1 MLDFYGNQGDD
12 QIPEGNVVKL
22 DGDEDEV
29 DPYNP
34 KDIRN
39 FNKSP
44 FGRPSIKV
52 HPTKHDM
59 ADLPVDV
66 DPFSSNKL
74 VKAKQKKGAPIDAD
88 W

>member
-1 MLDFYGNQGDD
+1 M
-12 QIPEGNVVKL
+12 KL

-39 FNKSP
+39 FNRSP
-44 FGRPSIKV
+44 FGMSAKV

-59 ADLPVDV
+59 ADLPDDV
-66 DPFSSNKL
+66 DPFSSSKL
-74 VKAKQKKGAPIDAD
+74 VKAKHRKG
-88 W
+88 